1 VDAVQTAT
9 HRLGGMTP
17 GRPLVSIGMPVLN
30 GERYLHGALSSLVSQ
45 DHDDLEI
52 LISDNGSTDGTA
64 AICHEFSR
72 VDPRVSYHRNAE
84 NIGASANFNR
94 VVELSSGTL
103 FMWAAHDDLWHPRFV
118 SDCVA
123 ALERAPGAVLAC
135 TGIQFI
141 DPDGRPYKLDGGGLD
156 NPDLSMP
163 TVGRRIEALL
173 SRRGWYAI
181 YGLIRREVLDRTRL
195 FLPVYGPDVVLLL
208 ELLLLGPAVLVP
220 EVRFYYRM
228 FPDKTEQDRAAQ
240 TDPTTPT
247 PASYLTLSRNLLAA
261 IGRSHYRFAT
271 QVLLQLIAAR
281 TMYLSSRAWHDRFR
295 REANRLLAA
304 AVESG
309 TPGSKASHALSL
321 LLRIR
326 SRFGFRD
333 F

>member
-1 VDAVQTAT
+1 
-9 HRLGGMTP
+9 
-17 GRPLVSIGMPVLN
+17 MPVLN
-30 GERYLHGALSSLVSQ
+30 GEPYLHEALSSLVSQ
-45 DHDDLEI
+45 DYDDLEI
-52 LISDNGSTDGTA
+52 VISDNGSTDGTA

-72 VDPRVSYHRNAE
+72 VDPRVRYHRNAA

-94 VVELSSGTL
+94 VVELSSGTF
-103 FMWAAHDDLWHPRFV
+103 FMWAAHDDLWHPQFV

-123 ALERAPGAVLAC
+123 ALERAPEAVLAC

-141 DPDGRPYKLDGGGLD
+141 DPDGRPCQLEYGGLD

-163 TVGRRIEALL
+163 AVGRRIETML

-181 YGLIRREVLDRTRL
+181 YGLMRREVLDRTSL

-208 ELLLLGPAVLVP
+208 ELLLLGPASLVP

-228 FPDKTEQDRAAQ
+228 FPDKTEHDRAAQ

-247 PASYLTLSRNLLAA
+247 PASYLTLSRSLLDA
-261 IGRSHYRFAT
+261 IGRSHYRFVT
-271 QVLLQLIAAR
+271 RVLLEFIAAK
-281 TMYLSSRAWHDRFR
+281 TMYLSSRAWNERVR
-295 REANRLLAA
+295 REVDGLLQAA
-304 AVESG
+304 ADTG
-309 TPGSKASHALSL
+309 TPRWKASYALSL